1 MGRYLETML
10 IPCSL
15 THFYLLVLAYV
26 DFSCLNQVLL
36 WWKANGFFYNFI
48 ILSAVVRDLLIQL
61 SFLHLL
67 YSAFLSSLTMMVK
80 LPGTDLST
88 VWCLCPWRDSNVLEP
103 FLLLAWD
110 DAGSSYTLCAPALQV
125 SRFSKEPGFFPGSV
139 LPDTSPN
146 KVSNFFK
153 MEVII
158 ALQYCHSKT
167 LECEQGGCRYK
178 SAQHRS
184 SNIWMNH
191 RI

>member
-1 MGRYLETML
+1 MFFNTLLPIGFSICWFFLSESSITMVKGKW
-10 IPCSL
+10 
-15 THFYLLVLAYV
+15 F
-26 DFSCLNQVLL
+26 
-36 WWKANGFFYNFI
+36 FFYNFI
-48 ILSAVVRDLLIQL
+48 ILSAVVKRPTDTAVLSPLIIY
-61 SFLHLL
+61 SFIYISMDTSILL

-80 LPGTDLST
+80 LPGTDLSA

-110 DAGSSYTLCAPALQV
+110 DPGSSYTLCAPALQV
-125 SRFSKEPGFFPGSV
+125 SRFSKEPGFLPASV

-153 MEVII
+153 IEVII

-178 SAQHRS
+178 
-184 SNIWMNH
+184 
-191 RI
+191 